1 MASKAGVSQVLNR
14 YTYASTLS
22 HLRRCNTPLGREGKI
37 AKPRQLHNTHWGMVC
52 PAETPEGQACG
63 LVKNLALMA
72 HISVGSPSAP
82 VLEFLEEW
90 GMESLEENAHSSTG
104 LTKVFVNGVWMGV
117 HRDPSNLVKTIRTL
131 RRRDDISPEVSVVRD
146 IRERELRVYTD
157 SGRVCRPLFTVEDNQ
172 LKIQQE
178 HVRWIQQK
186 YRIDEETQL
195 QIPYAWDSLVRHGVV
210 EYLDAEEE
218 ETVMICMTPED
229 LMESRIMR
237 QGLTPNPDADF
248 DPAARLKSVASAH
261 TWTHCEIHPSMIL
274 GICASIIPFPDHN
287 QSPRNTYQSA
297 MGKQA
302 MGIYLTNF
310 IVRSDTM
317 ANILYYPQ
325 KPLATTRS
333 MEYLKF
339 RELPAGQNAIVA
351 ILCYS
356 GYNQED
362 SVIMNQSSIDR
373 GLFRSL
379 YYRTYMDTEKKSGI
393 QQLEEFEKPTRE
405 TTLRMKH
412 GTYDKLEDDGLIA
425 PGIGVTGEDIIIG
438 KTAPIPPDSEELGQ
452 RTRNHTRRDVST
464 PLKSTENGI
473 VDQVLIT
480 TNGDGQKFVKIRV
493 RSTRIPQI
501 GDKFA
506 SRHGQK
512 GTIGITYR
520 QEDMPFTAEGITP
533 DIIINPHAIPSR
545 MTIGHLV
552 ECLLSKLATIV
563 GNEGDAT
570 PFTDLT
576 VDSVSDYL
584 RENGYQSRGLEV
596 MYHGHTGRKLQAQ
609 VYLGPTYYQR
619 LKHMVDDKI
628 HSRAR
633 GPVQILTR
641 QPVEGR
647 SRDGGL
653 RFGEMEVC
661 TRLVAC
667 VQSYSLSFLP

>member
-1 MASKAGVSQVLNR
+1 
-14 YTYASTLS
+14 
-22 HLRRCNTPLGREGKI
+22 
-37 AKPRQLHNTHWGMVC
+37 
-52 PAETPEGQACG
+52 
-63 LVKNLALMA
+63 
-72 HISVGSPSAP
+72 
-82 VLEFLEEW
+82 
-90 GMESLEENAHSSTG
+90 
-104 LTKVFVNGVWMGV
+104 MGV
-117 HRDPSNLVKTIRTL
+117 
-131 RRRDDISPEVSVVRD
+131 
-146 IRERELRVYTD
+146 
-157 SGRVCRPLFTVEDNQ
+157 
-172 LKIQQE
+172 
-178 HVRWIQQK
+178 
-186 YRIDEETQL
+186 
-195 QIPYAWDSLVRHGVV
+195 
-210 EYLDAEEE
+210 
-218 ETVMICMTPED
+218 
-229 LMESRIMR
+229 
-237 QGLTPNPDADF
+237 
-248 DPAARLKSVASAH
+248 
-261 TWTHCEIHPSMIL
+261 
-274 GICASIIPFPDHN
+274 
-287 QSPRNTYQSA
+287 
-297 MGKQA
+297 
-302 MGIYLTNF
+302 YLTNYQ
-310 IVRSDTM
+310 VRMDTM
-317 ANILYYPQ
+317 SNILYYPQ

-333 MEYLKF
+333 MEYLHF

-362 SVIMNQSSIDR
+362 SVILNQSSIDR

-379 YYRTYMDTEKKSGI
+379 YYRSYTDQEKKSGAV
-393 QQLEEFEKPTRE
+393 QMEEFEKPTRD
-405 TTLRMKH
+405 TTLRLKH
-412 GTYDKLEDDGLIA
+412 GTYEKLEADGLIG
-425 PGIGVTGEDIIIG
+425 PGERVAGEDIIIG

-452 RTRNHTRRDVST
+452 RTKNHTKRDVST

-480 TNGDGQKFVKIRV
+480 TNADGLKFVKVRV

-520 QEDMPFTAEGITP
+520 QEDMPFTAEGTTP

-552 ECLLSKLATIV
+552 ECLLSKVATMS

-570 PFTDLT
+570 PFSEVT
-576 VDSVSDYL
+576 VEAISERL
-584 RENGYQSRGLEV
+584 REYGYHSRGLEI
-596 MYHGHTGRKLQAQ
+596 MFNGHTGRKLSAQ

-653 RFGEMEVC
+653 RFGEME
-661 TRLVAC
+661 RG
-667 VQSYSLSFLP
+667 SSSHLSRASRN

>member
-1 MASKAGVSQVLNR
+1 
-14 YTYASTLS
+14 
-22 HLRRCNTPLGREGKI
+22 
-37 AKPRQLHNTHWGMVC
+37 
-52 PAETPEGQACG
+52 
-63 LVKNLALMA
+63 
-72 HISVGSPSAP
+72 
-82 VLEFLEEW
+82 
-90 GMESLEENAHSSTG
+90 
-104 LTKVFVNGVWMGV
+104 
-117 HRDPSNLVKTIRTL
+117 
-131 RRRDDISPEVSVVRD
+131 
-146 IRERELRVYTD
+146 
-157 SGRVCRPLFTVEDNQ
+157 
-172 LKIQQE
+172 
-178 HVRWIQQK
+178 
-186 YRIDEETQL
+186 
-195 QIPYAWDSLVRHGVV
+195 
-210 EYLDAEEE
+210 
-218 ETVMICMTPED
+218 
-229 LMESRIMR
+229 
-237 QGLTPNPDADF
+237 
-248 DPAARLKSVASAH
+248 
-261 TWTHCEIHPSMIL
+261 
-274 GICASIIPFPDHN
+274 
-287 QSPRNTYQSA
+287 

-310 IVRSDTM
+310 LIRMDTM

-373 GLFRSL
+373 GLFRSM
-379 YYRTYMDTEKKSGI
+379 YYRSYMDMEKTSGI
-393 QQLEEFEKPTRE
+393 HQLEEFTKPTRD

-425 PGIGVTGEDIIIG
+425 PGTGVRGEDIIIG
-438 KTAPIPPDSEELGQ
+438 KTAPIPAESEELGQ
-452 RTRNHTRRDVST
+452 KTSSHTRRDVST
-464 PLKSTENGI
+464 PLKSTESGI

-480 TNGDGQKFVKIRV
+480 TGSDGHRFVKVRV

-520 QEDMPFTAEGITP
+520 QEDMPFSAEGITP

-552 ECLLSKLATIV
+552 ECLLSKVATLI

-570 PFTDLT
+570 PFAPLT
-576 VDSVSDYL
+576 VEDVSTLL
-584 RENGYQSRGLEV
+584 RKQGYHSRGLEV

-661 TRLVAC
+661 IC
-667 VQSYSLSFLP
+667 